1 MTELQV
7 TDRASTVI
15 DVTVGHVA
23 TSRRRDSSKWT
34 PTLCRTCYLYLGFT
48 CASRRQFVYCL
59 GGPFVPVFA
68 VHSDSICSGASRTW
82 A

>member
-7 TDRASTVI
+7 RDRVSTVI

-34 PTLCRTCYLYLGFT
+34 PTLCRSWYLYLGFT
-48 CASRRQFVYCL
+48 CASRPQFVYCL
-59 GGPFVPVFA
+59 GGPFVSVFA
-68 VHSDSICSGASRTW
+68 VHSVSICSGSSRNW